1 MELVRQLAGL
11 SVSNIRQFRDDDS
24 YIDRLNHRYT
34 TTLCVVFAILV
45 TTKQY
50 AGDPIDCWVPAQF
63 KSSYEAYT
71 DSYCWIANTYY
82 IPIDQELPDDEQGRR
97 NKDILYYQW
106 VPFILLFQAFLFYF
120 PRIVWRTINVK
131 SGLDLVN
138 LVDAAIKYEQV
149 EQYES
154 RDRIMSY
161 IIINIERYI
170 SARTHLTRRYVEKQY
185 SWIRRFFQLF
195 FFCSNRHY
203 GNYLVI
209 VYFLVKLLWLV
220 NALAQLFLLNAFLG
234 NDYYL
239 FGFEV
244 IEKLFKN
251 QRWTEN
257 RHFPKVTYCDFKIRE
272 IGINHFYTVQCVLR
286 INLFN
291 EVIFIIQWFW
301 LISLSA
307 ATVYDFLS
315 WLYHCTV
322 PREKVRFIKRHLGI
336 MSSFNPKD
344 ERQEARDFV
353 LHYLK
358 DDGVLLTRLLS
369 LNSSDLVVTEIINQ
383 LWIRYKTVNRIYS
396 TVNPQR
402 HQHHDHNISTSEIIN
417 NENNINT
424 STLGTNLNYQNG
436 NKNSHRQRSSRI
448 PSLSLLTNNN
458 NNNNNPQQYMK
469 NEKLENKSTKD
480 TDV

>member
-11 SVSNIRQFRDDDS
+11 SVSNVRQFRDDDS
-24 YIDRLNHRYT
+24 YVDRLNHRYT

-63 KSSYEAYT
+63 KPSYEAYT

-120 PRIVWRTINVK
+120 PRVVWRTLNMK

-170 SARTHLTRRYVEKQY
+170 SARAHLTRRHIEKHY
-185 SWIRRFFQLF
+185 SCIRRFFQLF
-195 FFCSNRHY
+195 LFCSSRHY

-220 NALAQLFLLNAFLG
+220 NTLAQLFLLNAFLG
-234 NDYYL
+234 NEYYL

-244 IEKLFKN
+244 IEQLFKN

-257 RHFPKVTYCDFKIRE
+257 RHFPKVTYW
-272 IGINHFYTVQCVLR
+272 YV
-286 INLFN
+286 
-291 EVIFIIQWFW
+291 
-301 LISLSA
+301 
-307 ATVYDFLS
+307 
-315 WLYHCTV
+315 
-322 PREKVRFIKRHLGI
+322 
-336 MSSFNPKD
+336 
-344 ERQEARDFV
+344 
-353 LHYLK
+353 
-358 DDGVLLTRLLS
+358 
-369 LNSSDLVVTEIINQ
+369 
-383 LWIRYKTVNRIYS
+383 
-396 TVNPQR
+396 
-402 HQHHDHNISTSEIIN
+402 
-417 NENNINT
+417 
-424 STLGTNLNYQNG
+424 
-436 NKNSHRQRSSRI
+436 
-448 PSLSLLTNNN
+448 
-458 NNNNNPQQYMK
+458 
-469 NEKLENKSTKD
+469 
-480 TDV
+480 

>member
-11 SVSNIRQFRDDDS
+11 SVSHIRQFRDDDS
-24 YIDRLNHRYT
+24 YVDRLSHRYT
-34 TTLCVVFAILV
+34 TALCVVFAILI

-63 KSSYEAYT
+63 KPSYEAYT

-82 IPIDQELPDDEQGRR
+82 IPIDQDLPDDEIGRR
-97 NKDILYYQW
+97 DKDILYYQW

-120 PRIVWRTINVK
+120 PRIVWRTLNVR
-131 SGLDLVN
+131 SGLDLIN

-154 RDRIMSY
+154 RERIMSY
-161 IIINIERYI
+161 LLINIERYI
-170 SARTHLTRRYVEKQY
+170 SARAQLTRRHIEKRV
-185 SWIRRFFQLF
+185 SCIRRFFQLF
-195 FFCSNRHY
+195 FFCSNRYY

-209 VYFLVKLLWLV
+209 IYFIVKLMWLV
-220 NALAQLFLLNAFLG
+220 NALGQLFLLNAFLG

-257 RHFPKVTYCDFKIRE
+257 KHFPKVTYCDFKIRE

-301 LISLSA
+301 LISICA
-307 ATVYDFLS
+307 ATLYDFLL

-322 PREKVRFIKRHLGI
+322 PREKVNFIKRHLGI
-336 MSSFNPKD
+336 MSSYNPQE
-344 ERQEARDFV
+344 ERQQAREFV

-358 DDGVLLTRLLS
+358 DDGVFLTRLLS

-383 LWIRYKTVNRIYS
+383 LWIRYKTANRLYS
-396 TVNPQR
+396 TVNPLR
-402 HQHHDHNISTSEIIN
+402 HNNTNTTIPITQITN
-417 NENNINT
+417 NETNTNT
-424 STLGTNLNYQNG
+424 SILQPHINHQNG
-436 NKNSHRQRSSRI
+436 NTNHRQRPSRI
-448 PSLSLLTNNN
+448 PPPPLAAYIN
-458 NNNNNPQQYMK
+458 QQQLEKQQQMK
-469 NEKLENKSTKD
+469 KEKSENKSSKD

>member
-1 MELVRQLAGL
+1 MEIVRQLTGL
-11 SVSNIRQFRDDDS
+11 SVSHLRQFRDDDS
-24 YIDRLNHRYT
+24 YIDRLSHRYT

-63 KSSYEAYT
+63 KQSYESYT

-82 IPIDQELPDDEQGRR
+82 IPIDQDLPDDEPGRR
-97 NKDILYYQW
+97 NKDIVGIQRYSVILYLFHTS
-106 VPFILLFQAFLFYF
+106 PILKL
-120 PRIVWRTINVK
+120 VEGKK
-131 SGLDLVN
+131 SLIQRWTRLDLVN

-149 EQYES
+149 EQFES
-154 RDRIMSY
+154 RERIMSY
-161 IIINIERYI
+161 LIVNIERYI
-170 SARTHLTRRYVEKQY
+170 AARAQLTRR
-185 SWIRRFFQLF
+185 RFERPLYCLRKFLRLF
-195 FFCSNRHY
+195 LFCSNRHY
-203 GNYLVI
+203 GNYLVV
-209 VYFLVKLLWLV
+209 VYFIVKLMWLV
-220 NALAQLFLLNAFLG
+220 NTLAQLFLLNAFLG

-301 LISLSA
+301 LISISA
-307 ATVYDFLS
+307 ATIYDFLL
-315 WLYHCTV
+315 WLYYCTV
-322 PREKVRFIKRHLGI
+322 PKEKIHFIKRHLGI
-336 MSSFNPKD
+336 MSAYNPQD
-344 ERQEARDFV
+344 EKQQAREFV

-358 DDGVLLTRLLS
+358 DDGVFVCRLLAI
-369 LNSSDLVVTEIINQ
+369 NASDLVVTEIINE
-383 LWIRYKTVNRIYS
+383 LWKRYKTRSFTFRDNKDMFLNGGDNKTYTTTQQKVITAKS
-396 TVNPQR
+396 K
-402 HQHHDHNISTSEIIN
+402 ISLPPPLPPFPSFRTTTTS
-417 NENNINT
+417 
-424 STLGTNLNYQNG
+424 GTKTTTG
-436 NKNSHRQRSSRI
+436 
-448 PSLSLLTNNN
+448 
-458 NNNNNPQQYMK
+458 
-469 NEKLENKSTKD
+469 EKTDATAKD

>member
-1 MELVRQLAGL
+1 MELVRTLAGL
-11 SVSNIRQFRDDDS
+11 SVSSIRQFRDDDS

-63 KSSYEAYT
+63 KPSYEAYT

-82 IPIDQELPDDEQGRR
+82 IPIDEELPDEESARR

-120 PRIVWRTINVK
+120 PRIVWRTLNVK

-138 LVDAAIKYEQV
+138 LVDAAVKYEQV

-161 IIINIERYI
+161 LIINIERYI
-170 SARTHLTRRYVEKQY
+170 SARAHLIRHRIDKQY
-185 SWIRRFFQLF
+185 SWARRFFHLF

-220 NALAQLFLLNAFLG
+220 NALAQLFLLNTILG

-272 IGINHFYTVQCVLR
+272 IGVNHFYTVQCVLR

-301 LISLSA
+301 LISISA
-307 ATVYDFLS
+307 ATIYDFLL
-315 WLYHCTV
+315 WLYNCTV
-322 PREKVRFIKRHLGI
+322 SREKVRFIKRHLGI
-336 MSSFNPKD
+336 MSPFNPKE

-383 LWIRYKTVNRIYS
+383 LWIRYKTVNQLYS
-396 TVNPQR
+396 TVNTQR
-402 HQHHDHNISTSEIIN
+402 PNSNIPNTEIIN
-417 NENNINT
+417 NENNVNT
-424 STLGTNLNYQNG
+424 STLGTDINYENA
-436 NKNSHRQRSSRI
+436 NTNNHRQRSSHM
-448 PSLSLLTNNN
+448 PSLLLSSTNKT
-458 NNNNNPQQYMK
+458 YHHYSK
-469 NEKLENKSTKD
+469 SEKSENKSSKD

>member
-11 SVSNIRQFRDDDS
+11 SVSHVRQFRDDDS
-24 YIDRLNHRYT
+24 YIDRLSHRYT

-63 KSSYEAYT
+63 KPSYEAYT

-82 IPIDQELPDDEQGRR
+82 IPIDQELPDDEPGRR

-120 PRIVWRTINVK
+120 PRIVWRTLNFRA
-131 SGLDLVN
+131 GLDLVN

-161 IIINIERYI
+161 LIVNIERYI
-170 SARTHLTRRYVEKQY
+170 SARAQLTRRHIEKRF
-185 SWIRRFFQLF
+185 SCLRRMFRMC

-209 VYFLVKLLWLV
+209 VYFLVKLMWLV

-244 IEKLFKN
+244 IEKLLKN

-301 LISLSA
+301 LISISA
-307 ATVYDFLS
+307 ATVYDFLL
-315 WLYHCTV
+315 WLYHCTI
-322 PREKVRFIKRHLGI
+322 PNEKVRFIRRHLGI
-336 MSSFNPKD
+336 MSSFHPQE
-344 ERQEARDFV
+344 ERQLARNFV

-358 DDGVLLTRLLS
+358 DDGVFVTRLLS
-369 LNSSDLVVTEIINQ
+369 ANSSDLVVTEIINQ
-383 LWIRYKTVNRIYS
+383 LWIRFKTTNHLYPTTHNQHPNS
-396 TVNPQR
+396 T
-402 HQHHDHNISTSEIIN
+402 
-417 NENNINT
+417 ENNIDT
-424 STLGTNLNYQNG
+424 SIFGTNVTYQNG
-436 NKNSHRQRSSRI
+436 NTSNLNHRQRPSRI
-448 PSLSLLTNNN
+448 PPPPLPPFARRLTQQLSTNDK
-458 NNNNNPQQYMK
+458 P
-469 NEKLENKSTKD
+469 ETISDSNKSAKD

>member
-24 YIDRLNHRYT
+24 YVDRLNHRYT

-63 KSSYEAYT
+63 KPSYEAYT

-120 PRIVWRTINVK
+120 PRVVWRTLNIK

-138 LVDAAIKYEQV
+138 LVDAAVKYEQV

-161 IIINIERYI
+161 LIINIERYI
-170 SARTHLTRRYVEKQY
+170 SARAHLTRRHIEKHY
-185 SWIRRFFQLF
+185 SYIRRFFQLF
-195 FFCSNRHY
+195 LFCSNRHF

-209 VYFLVKLLWLV
+209 VYFLIKLLWLV
-220 NALAQLFLLNAFLG
+220 NVLAQLFLLNAFLG
-234 NDYYL
+234 NEYYL

-244 IEKLFKN
+244 MEKLFKN

-307 ATVYDFLS
+307 ATVYDFLM

-336 MSSFNPKD
+336 MSSFNPKE

-383 LWIRYKTVNRIYS
+383 LWTRYKTVNRLYS

-402 HQHHDHNISTSEIIN
+402 HNHHHHNISTNDIIN

-424 STLGTNLNYQNG
+424 STQPININYQNG

-458 NNNNNPQQYMK
+458 HQHYSK
-469 NEKLENKSTKD
+469 DEKLEKNKSSND

>member
-1 MELVRQLAGL
+1 QLTGL
-11 SVSNIRQFRDDDS
+11 SVSHLRQFRDDDS
-24 YIDRLNHRYT
+24 YVDRLSHRYT

-63 KSSYEAYT
+63 KQSYESYT

-82 IPIDQELPDDEQGRR
+82 IPIDQDLPDDELGRR

-120 PRIVWRTINVK
+120 PRIVWRTLNVK

-149 EQYES
+149 EQFES
-154 RDRIMSY
+154 RERIMSY
-161 IIINIERYI
+161 LIINIERYI
-170 SARTHLTRRYVEKQY
+170 AARAQLTRR
-185 SWIRRFFQLF
+185 RFERPLYCFRKFLRLF
-195 FFCSNRHY
+195 LFCSNRHY
-203 GNYLVI
+203 GNYLVV
-209 VYFLVKLLWLV
+209 VYFIVKLMWLV

-301 LISLSA
+301 LISISA
-307 ATVYDFLS
+307 ATIYDFLL
-315 WLYHCTV
+315 WLYYCAV
-322 PREKVRFIKRHLGI
+322 PREKVHFIKRHLGI
-336 MSSFNPKD
+336 MSAYNPHD
-344 ERQEARDFV
+344 EKQQAREFV

-358 DDGVLLTRLLS
+358 DDGVFVCRLLAI
-369 LNSSDLVVTEIINQ
+369 NASDLVVTEIINE
-383 LWIRYKTVNRIYS
+383 LWKRYKTRSYNFRDNRD
-396 TVNPQR
+396 TFPNGGDNKPHTTTQ
-402 HQHHDHNISTSEIIN
+402 QKII
-417 NENNINT
+417 T
-424 STLGTNLNYQNG
+424 T
-436 NKNSHRQRSSRI
+436 KI
-448 PSLSLLTNNN
+448 PPPPPLPPLPSFRTTTT
-458 NNNNNPQQYMK
+458 MG
-469 NEKLENKSTKD
+469 EKTDPTAKD

>member
-24 YIDRLNHRYT
+24 YVDRLNHRYT

-63 KSSYEAYT
+63 KPSYEAYT

-120 PRIVWRTINVK
+120 PRVVWRTLNIK

-138 LVDAAIKYEQV
+138 LVDAAVKYEQV

-161 IIINIERYI
+161 LIINIERYI
-170 SARTHLTRRYVEKQY
+170 SARAHLTRRHIEKHY
-185 SWIRRFFQLF
+185 SYIRRFFQLF
-195 FFCSNRHY
+195 LFCSNRHF

-209 VYFLVKLLWLV
+209 VYFLIKLLWLV
-220 NALAQLFLLNAFLG
+220 NVLAQLFLLNAFLG
-234 NDYYL
+234 NEYYL

-244 IEKLFKN
+244 MEKLFKN

-307 ATVYDFLS
+307 ATVYDFLM

-336 MSSFNPKD
+336 MSSFNPKE

-383 LWIRYKTVNRIYS
+383 LWTRYKTVNRLYS

-402 HQHHDHNISTSEIIN
+402 HNHHHHNISTNDIIN
-417 NENNINT
+417 NENNTNT
-424 STLGTNLNYQNG
+424 STQPININYQNG

-458 NNNNNPQQYMK
+458 HQHYSK
-469 NEKLENKSTKD
+469 DEKLEKNKSSND

>member
-11 SVSNIRQFRDDDS
+11 SVSNLRQFRDDDS
-24 YIDRLNHRYT
+24 YVDRLSHRYT
-34 TTLCVVFAILV
+34 TTICVVFAILV

-63 KSSYEAYT
+63 KPSYEAYT

-82 IPIDQELPDDEQGRR
+82 IPIDQELPDEESSRR

-120 PRIVWRTINVK
+120 PRVVWRTLNVR

-161 IIINIERYI
+161 LIVNIERYI
-170 SARTHLTRRYVEKQY
+170 SARAQLTRHHIQKRFSY
-185 SWIRRFFQLF
+185 IRRFFQLC

-209 VYFLVKLLWLV
+209 VYFLVKLMWLV

-234 NDYYL
+234 NEYYL

-301 LISLSA
+301 LISISA
-307 ATVYDFLS
+307 ATIYDFLV

-322 PREKVRFIKRHLGI
+322 SREKIHFVKRHLGI
-336 MSSFNPKD
+336 MSSFNPQE
-344 ERQEARDFV
+344 ERQLAREFV

-358 DDGVLLTRLLS
+358 DDGVFVTRLLS
-369 LNSSDLVVTEIINQ
+369 VNSSDLVVTEIINQ
-383 LWIRYKTVNRIYS
+383 LWTRFKTVNRLYAPPSQSVSS
-396 TVNPQR
+396 T
-402 HQHHDHNISTSEIIN
+402 D
-417 NENNINT
+417 NNINT
-424 STLGTNLNYQNG
+424 STPGTNLNYQNG
-436 NKNSHRQRSSRI
+436 NTPINNYRPRLSRI
-448 PSLSLLTNNN
+448 PPPPLPSFLHRKL
-458 NNNNNPQQYMK
+458 QQQLI
-469 NEKLENKSTKD
+469 NEKPENIHDTSKSAKD

>member
-24 YIDRLNHRYT
+24 YVDRLNHRYT

-63 KSSYEAYT
+63 KPSYEAYT

-120 PRIVWRTINVK
+120 PRVVWRTLNIK

-138 LVDAAIKYEQV
+138 LVDAAVKYEQV

-161 IIINIERYI
+161 LIINIERYI
-170 SARTHLTRRYVEKQY
+170 SARAHLTRRHIEKHY
-185 SWIRRFFQLF
+185 SYIRRFFQLF
-195 FFCSNRHY
+195 LFCSNRHF

-209 VYFLVKLLWLV
+209 VYFLIKLLWLV
-220 NALAQLFLLNAFLG
+220 NVLAQLFLLNAFLG
-234 NDYYL
+234 NEYYL

-244 IEKLFKN
+244 MEKLFKN

-257 RHFPKVTYCDFKIRE
+257 RHFPKVTYW
-272 IGINHFYTVQCVLR
+272 Y
-286 INLFN
+286 
-291 EVIFIIQWFW
+291 
-301 LISLSA
+301 
-307 ATVYDFLS
+307 VY
-315 WLYHCTV
+315 
-322 PREKVRFIKRHLGI
+322 
-336 MSSFNPKD
+336 N
-344 ERQEARDFV
+344 
-353 LHYLK
+353 
-358 DDGVLLTRLLS
+358 
-369 LNSSDLVVTEIINQ
+369 
-383 LWIRYKTVNRIYS
+383 
-396 TVNPQR
+396 
-402 HQHHDHNISTSEIIN
+402 NISMKRKKM
-417 NENNINT
+417 
-424 STLGTNLNYQNG
+424 NL
-436 NKNSHRQRSSRI
+436 
-448 PSLSLLTNNN
+448 
-458 NNNNNPQQYMK
+458 
-469 NEKLENKSTKD
+469 EF
-480 TDV
+480 

>member
-11 SVSNIRQFRDDDS
+11 SVSHLRQFRDDDS
-24 YIDRLNHRYT
+24 YIDRLSHRYT
-34 TTLCVVFAILV
+34 TTICVVFAILV

-63 KSSYEAYT
+63 KPSYEAYT

-82 IPIDQELPDDEQGRR
+82 IPIDQELPDDEDGRR

-120 PRIVWRTINVK
+120 PRIVWRTLNVR
-131 SGLDLVN
+131 SGLDVIN

-161 IIINIERYI
+161 LIINIERYL
-170 SARTHLTRRYVEKQY
+170 SARAQLTRRHIDKQL
-185 SWIRRFFQLF
+185 SRFRRLCRVF
-195 FFCSNRHY
+195 FFCSNRYY

-209 VYFLVKLLWLV
+209 IYFLVKLMWLV

-234 NDYYL
+234 NEYYL

-257 RHFPKVTYCDFKIRE
+257 KHFPKVTYCDFKIRE

-301 LISLSA
+301 LISISA
-307 ATVYDFLS
+307 ATLYDFLL
-315 WLYHCTV
+315 WLYQCTI
-322 PREKVRFIKRHLGI
+322 PREKVQFIKRHLGI
-336 MSSFNPKD
+336 ISSYNPQE
-344 ERQEARDFV
+344 ERQQTREFV

-358 DDGVLLTRLLS
+358 DDGVFLARLLS
-369 LNSSDLVVTEIINQ
+369 INSSDLVVTEIINK
-383 LWIRYKTVNRIYS
+383 LWTRYKDLNRLYS
-396 TVNPQR
+396 TVNSQR
-402 HQHHDHNISTSEIIN
+402 HQ
-417 NENNINT
+417 NNIPITQITNDEANT
-424 STLGTNLNYQNG
+424 STPGTNTNYQNG
-436 NKNSHRQRSSRI
+436 NPNHRHRPARI
-448 PSLSLLTNNN
+448 PPPLPPLATYMN
-458 NNNNNPQQYMK
+458 QQHQTK
-469 NEKLENKSTKD
+469 KEKSDSKSSKD